1 MAARGMRDDGEQPSL
16 DEVTAT
22 VRSLVDVMRGNGLT
36 ELDVSAGSVSIRLR
50 APKSGSGHK
59 PALSS
64 DGASES
70 PSSLLADI
78 SGHIV
83 TAPMIGTFYA
93 SPAPGEAAFVGVGDF
108 VQAGQ
113 TIGIIEA
120 MVDYCATN
128 SPLTDPLSPSEV
140 ANTAAFL
147 CSPLASGITGTVV
160 YVDKGYHA
168 MGMAV
173 QPGQAPAT

>member
-1 MAARGMRDDGEQPSL
+1 MAARGTRDDGDQPSL

-50 APKSGSGHK
+50 AAKGGGGHK
-59 PALSS
+59 PAPPS
-64 DGASES
+64 DGASDAPLS
-70 PSSLLADI
+70 PLADLT
-78 SGHIV
+78 GHIV

-93 SPAPGEAAFVGVGDF
+93 SPAPGESPFVRVGDL

-120 MVDYCATN
+120 MKIMNEIVADRAGVVLEVFVENAQAVEYG
-128 SPLTDPLSPSEV
+128 SPLLRLNPD
-140 ANTAAFL
+140 
-147 CSPLASGITGTVV
+147 GDG
-160 YVDKGYHA
+160 DG
-168 MGMAV
+168 
-173 QPGQAPAT
+173 